1 MRARVMQTPP
11 DSRLC
16 RFRDPHGLQREAG
29 GHPGSGPHKCPS
41 FRSGSNR
48 FGVTLAVLCLAGLLA
63 ASAAGAEET
72 SGDSVRL
79 QGDVEA
85 SAELLWPNI
94 VHRRVVRTSDG
105 SLNVWLRSD
114 ADFERAVQS
123 LQKAQAGKKL
133 LKGGLR
139 IVRSALLDG
148 DKSYL
153 LDLAGGDR
161 PWRLRLSRHLT
172 GTQIEVQ
179 DLGEAS
185 DAPRWTPPLRPVPIL
200 LPHGMLPR

>member
-1 MRARVMQTPP
+1 MRYRVAFAI
-11 DSRLC
+11 LC
-16 RFRDPHGLQREAG
+16 QAGLLVAAG
-29 GHPGSGPHKCPS
+29 GH
-41 FRSGSNR
+41 
-48 FGVTLAVLCLAGLLA
+48 
-63 ASAAGAEET
+63 AEET
-72 SGDSVRL
+72 VGDSVKL
-79 QGDVEA
+79 QGDIETT
-85 SAELLWPNI
+85 AELLWPNI

-123 LQKAQAGKKL
+123 LQKAQAGKKVL
-133 LKGGLR
+133 RGGLR

-153 LDLAGGDR
+153 LDLAGGER
-161 PWRLRLSRHLT
+161 PWRLRLSRHLA

-185 DAPRWTPPLRPVPIL
+185 DAPRWTPPLRPTPIL
-200 LPHGMLPR
+200 LPHGLLPR

>member
-1 MRARVMQTPP
+1 MRNRVAFAT
-11 DSRLC
+11 LC
-16 RFRDPHGLQREAG
+16 M
-29 GHPGSGPHKCPS
+29 
-41 FRSGSNR
+41 
-48 FGVTLAVLCLAGLLA
+48 AGLL
-63 ASAAGAEET
+63 GTRGGLAEET
-72 SGDSVRL
+72 TSDSVKL
-79 QGDVEA
+79 QGDIEA

-123 LQKAQAGKKL
+123 LQKAQAGKKVL
-133 LKGGLR
+133 RGGLR

-153 LDLAGGDR
+153 LDLAGGER
-161 PWRLRLSRHLT
+161 PWRLRLSRHLS

-185 DAPRWTPPLRPVPIL
+185 DAPRWTPPLRPTPIL